1 MPRFIA
7 LMIAAVIGAF
17 LGSLFRPGPLE
28 ILIVACVLTGV
39 FAIVNSARQRQNSA
53 S

>member
-28 ILIVACVLTGV
+28 ILIVACVLTGI
-39 FAIVNSARQRQNSA
+39 FAAVNSARRRQNSA